1 MEHFGRMT
9 EIFRVQVEREL
20 LAEATRICRQIGTTP
35 SEVTRMMLKQLVIRR
50 EIPFPLMADAPEADE
65 LAPRAFLDR
74 MADQL

>member
-1 MEHFGRMT
+1 
-9 EIFRVQVEREL
+9 
-20 LAEATRICRQIGTTP
+20 
-35 SEVTRMMLKQLVIRR
+35 MMLKQLVIRR